1 MEEGV
6 VLEFGEDRTRTGER
20 RKRNSQE
27 RRCCAFSSTSRFRV
41 HCCCAAST
49 LSRNCVNRRR
59 GRGRARVKEVE
70 IANQTKTTTGHDK
83 KRPYRAAFSALS
95 FRLMEESH
103 SLHPGR
109 QHRGPPELKRQRPQ
123 RLIDVLRRKKHEC
136 ALLKKE
142 VSARQYQD
150 VRARRG
156 GGRSCH
162 RDRILSGAE
171 VKVTKSVWGLGVRTR
186 DKQPSHL

>member
-59 GRGRARVKEVE
+59 GRGRV
-70 IANQTKTTTGHDK
+70 
-83 KRPYRAAFSALS
+83 
-95 FRLMEESH
+95 
-103 SLHPGR
+103 HPGR